1 MKKES
6 MLKQEYRD
14 LKCQNT
20 PMLWDRI
27 ETNLKEHPERIMRN
41 ADKTTPQ
48 SQWRTF
54 SIAGAAAAFLLV
66 ISLPWHVSRLRSN
79 SSGTEETS
87 YYQYESTQPVSQETD
102 SETTQK
108 NQDFTS
114 QGVLYYSQLNL
125 TEYESLSLP
134 TGAVTVSE
142 DSAYFSEALLRDTQL
157 LCLGTVASVTLE
169 TNENQQTAFLV
180 YDVVV
185 DSVNYSEDYVTD
197 LTRLT
202 IKSPI
207 VRAIGQKNEILYQLQ
222 KGETYLLPLK
232 KQAESWE
239 LLFPF
244 APQIQ
249 KTEDGAYLFHS
260 GYNSLI
266 DDQTSVVVMDQEGS
280 NDFYYDRML
289 LRNDDTFLS
298 DYLSLIMH

>member
-6 MLKQEYRD
+6 MLKQEYKD
-14 LKCQNT
+14 FKCQNT

-27 ETNLKEHPERIMRN
+27 ETNLKEHPERTIRTE
-41 ADKTTPQ
+41 KKPIPQ
-48 SQWRTF
+48 SQWRAF
-54 SIAGAAAAFLLV
+54 SIAKAAAAFLL
-66 ISLPWHVSRLRSN
+66 ILSLPWQLTQLRSG
-79 SSGTEETS
+79 SEGTAETQP
-87 YYQYESTQPVSQETD
+87 YQYESTQPISQETV

-108 NQDFTS
+108 NWDFAS
-114 QGVLYYSQLNL
+114 QGVVYYSQLNL
-125 TEYESLSLP
+125 TEYEALSLP
-134 TGAVTVSE
+134 PEAVTVSE

-169 TNENQQTAFLV
+169 ADDNQQPTFLV
-180 YDVVV
+180 YDVMV
-185 DSVNYSEDYVTD
+185 DSVCYSEDYVTD

-207 VRAIGQKNEILYQLQ
+207 VKAVGQKNEILYQLQ

-232 KQAESWE
+232 KQTMDWE

-249 KTEDGAYLFHS
+249 KTQDGAYLFHS

-266 DDQTSVVVMDQEGS
+266 DEETFVVVTDQEGS

>member
-79 SSGTEETS
+79 SSGTEEKS

-185 DSVNYSEDYVTD
+185 DSVNYSVLHPT
-197 LTRLT
+197 
-202 IKSPI
+202 
-207 VRAIGQKNEILYQLQ
+207 
-222 KGETYLLPLK
+222 
-232 KQAESWE
+232 
-239 LLFPF
+239 
-244 APQIQ
+244 
-249 KTEDGAYLFHS
+249 
-260 GYNSLI
+260 
-266 DDQTSVVVMDQEGS
+266 
-280 NDFYYDRML
+280 
-289 LRNDDTFLS
+289 
-298 DYLSLIMH
+298 

>member
-1 MKKES
+1 M
-6 MLKQEYRD
+6 
-14 LKCQNT
+14 
-20 PMLWDRI
+20 
-27 ETNLKEHPERIMRN
+27 
-41 ADKTTPQ
+41 
-48 SQWRTF
+48 
-54 SIAGAAAAFLLV
+54 
-66 ISLPWHVSRLRSN
+66 
-79 SSGTEETS
+79 
-87 YYQYESTQPVSQETD
+87 
-102 SETTQK
+102 
-108 NQDFTS
+108 
-114 QGVLYYSQLNL
+114 
-125 TEYESLSLP
+125 
-134 TGAVTVSE
+134 
-142 DSAYFSEALLRDTQL
+142 
-157 LCLGTVASVTLE
+157 ASVTLE

>member
-79 SSGTEETS
+79 SSGTEEKS

-249 KTEDGAYLFHS
+249 KTENGAYLFHS